1 MGYSDPQCSHGYQCG
16 SGECIYASWHCDYY
30 TDCADASDE
39 VGCPT
44 TYYGDYSTSYPY
56 YGGSTPSPYYGGYS
70 TSYPYYARQ
79 AGSGVFNG
87 KKVKKAHDNHNECKD
102 QETPSDPD
110 HCTKWAHMCDE
121 FGYMPIVCKKTCG
134 LCGDKLILKYP
145 FHESPEDYATAQSV
159 CQASGGSLAM
169 PRSPHQWKDLLAARP
184 SEDVEIT
191 DSVWLGLD
199 AIDGGPWRWNSGDDV
214 TWADWMDEQPDG
226 SGECGVWYT
235 RDPPA
240 SWAQADR
247 WDDWRCA
254 ESLSFVC
261 QSDCYDIYGPSHCP
275 WQCPNPNCRRSCGMC
290 GGDTFWTKMWSEINP
305 PWYANYNMNDRNI
318 KRLLDVMTKH
328 KKTE

>member
-1 MGYSDPQCSHGYQCG
+1 MGYVRRLLHSRRMKGGKGGPK
-16 SGECIYASWHCDYY
+16 
-30 TDCADASDE
+30 
-39 VGCPT
+39 PT
-44 TYYGDYSTSYPY
+44 GDDMGPKP
-56 YGGSTPSPYYGGYS
+56 TPTGDDMGPK
-70 TSYPYYARQ
+70 P
-79 AGSGVFNG
+79 
-87 KKVKKAHDNHNECKD
+87 
-102 QETPSDPD
+102 TPTGDDMGPPMPTPD
-110 HCTKWAHMCDE
+110 KRMGPKGTRPPPPPTAP
-121 FGYMPIVCKKTCG
+121 GRRA
-134 LCGDKLILKYP
+134 LDKLILLYT
-145 FHESPEDYATAQSV
+145 FHESPKDYATAQSI
-159 CQASGGSLAM
+159 CQAGGGSLAM
-169 PRSPHQWKDLLAARP
+169 PRSPQQWEELLAARP
-184 SEDVEIT
+184 SEDVQLT
-191 DSVWLGLD
+191 DSLWMGLD
-199 AIDGGPWRWNSGDDV
+199 AKDGGTWRWNSGDDV
-214 TWADWMDEQPDG
+214 TWADWMDGQPDG